1 MTCQSRL
8 QVFRVS
14 TTWQNSRSE
23 RSNTLNPI
31 FLTQLEAPPADLEE
45 YEALREEYSRQRAMG
60 DIREPY
66 RIPRDYMRA
75 TKKLEVARLPE
86 APLIVFINSR
96 SGGRA
101 GARLTQ
107 VLCHA
112 LGVAQVSAPT
122 APGVSQLVAQC
133 AGI

>member
-1 MTCQSRL
+1 
-8 QVFRVS
+8 
-14 TTWQNSRSE
+14 
-23 RSNTLNPI
+23 
-31 FLTQLEAPPADLEE
+31 
-45 YEALREEYSRQRAMG
+45 MG

-75 TKKLEVARLPE
+75 TKKLPVAQLPD

-112 LGVAQVSAPT
+112 LGVAQVGLVFIVRVGCS
-122 APGVSQLVAQC
+122 PGSPL
-133 AGI
+133 